1 MMEKEE
7 KQISA
12 NDTFLLQE
20 VFHFLRHLS
29 AEYPDFS
36 DWYWQKVVPGLRDR
50 TRIIRCLYVNHAM
63 AGVIILKNTPTEKKI
78 CTLRVSSAFQKQGIG
93 ERLLARAITDL
104 QCDAPLVTVPQIHYD
119 AYNKLFRKAGFVLCQ
134 KRKGYYKENSIEY
147 VYNGFLEKQ

>member
-1 MMEKEE
+1 MEKEE
-7 KQISA
+7 KRISA

-20 VFHFLRHLS
+20 VFRFLRPLS

-36 DWYWQKVVPGLRDR
+36 DWYWQKVVPGLRDSS
-50 TRIIRCLYVNHAM
+50 RIIRCLCINHAIV
-63 AGVIILKNTPTEKKI
+63 GVIILKKTAKEKKI

-93 ERLLARAITDL
+93 KRLLAWAITDL
-104 QCDAPLVTVPQIHYD
+104 RCNAPLVTVPQIHYD
-119 AYNKLFRKAGFVLCQ
+119 AYHKLFSKAGFVLCQ